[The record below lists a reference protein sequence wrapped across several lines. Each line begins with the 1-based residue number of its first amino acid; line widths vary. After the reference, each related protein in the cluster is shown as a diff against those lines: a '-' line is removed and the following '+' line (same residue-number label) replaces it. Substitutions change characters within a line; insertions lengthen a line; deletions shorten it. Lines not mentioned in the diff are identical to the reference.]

1 MLLALCHEVRFSGRN
16 RPFLL
21 MRKSWILTK
30 PRNLRGNS
38 RVFGHREPHFVV
50 STCHYSA
57 IFEPLARLGSI
68 RATKFEDARAS
79 AAAPTAR
86 VCHHFGVS
94 SGVQRVHSSP
104 VLSSGVQSCP
114 IAVHSAS
121 TRSPM
126 IDFHSGQSIP
136 VNSGHSS
143 RVRCSAPRL
152 EYKIAPTYSTAI
164 ATKRD
169 HGDTTLCSRL
179 LRRLVHSH
187 YHGVSTAVTRM
198 CPPPLPNGDQ
208 NHHHAVFTT
217 VTTLCPPP

>member
-1 MLLALCHEVRFSGRN
+1 VRFSGQN
-16 RPFLL
+16 SPFLL

-126 IDFHSGQSIP
+126 IDFHPGPSIP
-136 VNSGHSS
+136 VHSGHSS

-152 EYKIAPTYSTAI
+152 EHKIAPTYSTAI
-164 ATKRD
+164 STK
-169 HGDTTLCSRL
+169 T
-179 LRRLVHSH
+179 
-187 YHGVSTAVTRM
+187 
-198 CPPPLPNGDQ
+198 
-208 NHHHAVFTT
+208 
-217 VTTLCPPP
+217 